1 MPTCRKVLVSIVPF
15 VLIGAAVAQQAPP
28 PPSPPPMPKA
38 EPVLSR
44 VPAGALAYVVIN
56 NLQDLQG
63 NIGAFIQQIG
73 LQEMLPPALAN
84 NLAAA
89 AAQQLQLG
97 PGFNLNGGLA
107 VAMLDPQPFGIDLVA
122 MFKQAAAGGGPPKV
136 PQLPVVLFLA
146 GKSAQEVLGKFKPTP
161 QGKYAAFN
169 SPAGPLLAA
178 KVGNYLAISQM
189 PQALDAVAAAKKSA
203 AAELGKEQAAIIQK
217 ADLAVRVNLKA
228 AAPLLNK
235 LLDEMDKL
243 IAEQQKQMAAM
254 QKQMA
259 EAGAGPPP
267 ALAGMMQLQA
277 NLALKMMKMYRDM
290 IGQIEGFTIAA
301 RLAKP
306 ALVLES
312 LTDYVP
318 GSMLGK
324 AVASYKAPT
333 ASLVARL
340 PDLPYV
346 LAFGGA
352 MPAEQP
358 AEALQLVAEMT
369 HFVLAALDDVGPK
382 KLPADLKTKIK
393 AIQSGII
400 GQIEAIRL
408 VAGGAPEGSG
418 LFGLAALVQ
427 CKDAAKMKALVGQ
440 SVDVANQL
448 IQHFGADEDDVKA
461 LKVAY
466 AAGAAAAAPDTI
478 AITHPELA
486 KMSDG
491 DRAEMQKVLG
501 EQAIRV
507 RLAAAD
513 ARNVLFA
520 FGGGDKFFAEA
531 LQAAKGGGAIGEGP
545 AMAVARLYLP
555 KQPVAMFL
563 LNPTNLLDVV
573 KKGARTMNPQGGELP
588 IPVKLTV
595 KDPIILCSGVTGTSE
610 HAVFYVPNK
619 LIGEVAQSILAA
631 MAMRKQP
638 PPPPPMGGQDF

>member
-1 MPTCRKVLVSIVPF
+1 MRTCRRVFVSVVPF
-15 VLIGAAVAQQAPP
+15 VLIGAAVAQEAPTPP
-28 PPSPPPMPKA
+28 PPPPMPKA

-73 LQEMLPPALAN
+73 LQQMLPPALAN
-84 NLAAA
+84 NLAAV

-107 VAMLDPQPFGIDLVA
+107 VAILDPQPFGIDLVA

-136 PQLPVVLFLA
+136 PQLPIVLFLA

-161 QGKYAAFN
+161 QGKYATFM
-169 SPAGPLLAA
+169 SPVGPLLAG

-203 AAELGKEQAAIIQK
+203 LAELGKEQAAIIQK
-217 ADLAVRVNLKA
+217 ADLAIRVNLKT

-243 IAEQQKQMAAM
+243 IAEQQKQMAA
-254 QKQMA
+254 
-259 EAGAGPPP
+259 AGAGAPPM
-267 ALAGMMQLQA
+267 LAGVMQLQA
-277 NLALKMMKMYRDM
+277 NLALKMMKVYRDM

-333 ASLVARL
+333 TSLVSRL

-346 LAFGGA
+346 LAFGA
-352 MPAEQP
+352 VSPAEQP
-358 AEALQLVAEMT
+358 AEALQLVGEMT
-369 HFVLAALDDVGPK
+369 DFVLGALDDIGPK
-382 KLPADLKTKIK
+382 KLPAALKDKIK
-393 AIQSGII
+393 TIQAGII
-400 GQIEAIRL
+400 GQIEAIRF

-427 CKDAAKMKALVGQ
+427 CKDAAKMKALAGE
-440 SVDVANQL
+440 SVAVANQL
-448 IQHFGADEDDVKA
+448 IQHFGAEQEEVKA
-461 LKVAY
+461 LKITY
-466 AAGAAAAAPDTI
+466 AAAAASAGAAAPDTI
-478 AITHPELA
+478 TITHPEMA
-486 KMSDG
+486 KMSEK
-491 DRAEMQKVLG
+491 DRAEMGKVLG
-501 EQAIRV
+501 EQTVRV
-507 RLAAAD
+507 RLAQAD

-520 FGGGDKFFAEA
+520 FGGGDKFFVEA
-531 LQAAKGGGAIGEGP
+531 VKAAQGGGTIGEGP
-545 AMAVARLYLP
+545 AMAVAKLYLP
-555 KQPVAMFL
+555 KQPVATVL
-563 LNPTNLLDVV
+563 LNATNLLEVI
-573 KKGARTMNPQGGELP
+573 KKGAKTMDPQGGELP

-610 HAVFYVPNK
+610 HAVIYVPSK
-619 LIGEVAQSILAA
+619 LIGEITQSILAA
-631 MAMRKQP
+631 TAMRRQP
-638 PPPPPMGGQDF
+638 PPPPPMGGEDF